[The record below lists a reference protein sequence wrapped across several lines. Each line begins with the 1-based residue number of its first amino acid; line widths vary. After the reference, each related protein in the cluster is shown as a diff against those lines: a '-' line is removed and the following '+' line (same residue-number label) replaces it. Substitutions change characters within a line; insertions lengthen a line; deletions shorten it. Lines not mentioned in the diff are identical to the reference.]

1 MLKDL
6 SDRDTRILDFE
17 GSWWLYPEP
26 KDQAIREYLK
36 MSASRYYQALRRL
49 MDDPRA
55 QSHAP
60 MTVRRL
66 QKQRSERLAQ
76 IASRVRDGDSAG

>member
-1 MLKDL
+1 ML
-6 SDRDTRILDFE
+6 SERDKRILEFE
-17 GSWWLYPEP
+17 GSWWLYPSP

-49 MDDPRA
+49 MEDPRA
-55 QSHAP
+55 VSHAP

-66 QKQRSERLAQ
+66 LRQRSERLEQ
-76 IASRVRDGDSAG
+76 IAARVRDGDTAG